1 METEI
6 RSSSVETNND
16 AAKKL
21 PSNCDSTIVKKKESS
36 GRKVPGKE
44 VRPRVLSGSPGNNKT
59 SMLSK
64 SKKLS
69 LPSRPIVQKSKL
81 ERPSRFELVSRTM
94 KDLHKFHP
102 DSISRSELSEIKGA
116 SIDKVLVY
124 YCEVLRSIGD
134 SWTKNQEWMDKV
146 TSDKF
151 SNIEKLNSEKLV
163 EMALAILNSVINVA
177 KEKFDM
183 MDEDDE
189 QNKDSLPASAFGK
202 VVMGTYSESNTS
214 CCASPVT
221 PTSVLPPRFMGSPSS
236 DEFANISC
244 SSPLLR
250 SLRVQAV
257 GKLNPIDI
265 KRLSFYIPPNMGA
278 QGYSNW
284 NLKNN
289 EETMEEIEA
298 ESKSSNQRS
307 NVDDENFEME
317 ASSYSEVT
325 KVAKV
330 DDARKCCAENGS
342 PEIETVGTTE
352 TSEELMTPAPP
363 PTPQLIPPISHANVG
378 ESLPPPMLQPNV
390 VAPPLP
396 PPPPPPPPPIVLQP
410 NVKAQLPPS
419 TPPVPPPMLQ
429 PNKASVGAPLP
440 PPPPMSQPNI
450 AAAAAA
456 AAAGAAKVMPSPPPP
471 PPMTSGTVTA
481 AMPLSPP
488 PPPKTSGTA
497 TAAAPPLPPLMT
509 SSKGSKPL
517 RSPPPIAQA
526 NGAAPPPPPHIAQAI
541 GAAPPPPPP
550 MARANGAAPPP
561 PPPGAARSLRPK
573 KAQTKL
579 RRSSQMGNLYRI
591 LKGKVEGGNPN
602 TKSANGRKGSAP
614 SSNSGKQGM
623 ADALAEMTKRSAY
636 FQQIEEDVQMYA
648 KSITELKPAIST
660 FKNKDMTEL
669 IKFHQQ
675 VESVLENLT
684 DETQV
689 LAKFEGFPQKK
700 LEALRIAAA
709 LYTKLNGIYLNFKI
723 GISSLPWAT
732 VGQTEHQG
740 INGGCFLQLHGTGTP
755 GRKKANSKMLWS
767 AFQFAFRVYSF
778 AGGHDDRADKL
789 TRELAHVIDA
799 IPSTVN

>member
-1 METEI
+1 MERARRFTGNFILMMEL
-6 RSSSVETNND
+6 R
-16 AAKKL
+16 KKIFKFRDIIDL
-21 PSNCDSTIVKKKESS
+21 PPCDGNESI
-36 GRKVPGKE
+36 
-44 VRPRVLSGSPGNNKT
+44 N
-59 SMLSK
+59 
-64 SKKLS
+64 
-69 LPSRPIVQKSKL
+69 
-81 ERPSRFELVSRTM
+81 ELVSRTM

-202 VVMGTYSESNTS
+202 VVMGIYSESNTS

-330 DDARKCCAENGS
+330 DDARKCCTENGS

-709 LYTKLNGIYLNFKI
+709 LYTKLNGILSELQNWNIVTPLGQLLDKTERYFNKI
-723 GISSLPWAT
+723 KGEMDALERTKDEESKKFQSHNIHFDFHILVQIKESMVDVSSNCMELA
-732 VGQTEHQG
+732 
-740 INGGCFLQLHGTGTP
+740 LQE
-755 GRKKANSKMLWS
+755 RKKANSKMLWS